1 MSISVELLFLEDQ
14 DCPIGAIFTLKLV
27 EASLRALRSKLRQI
41 RRCTQLV
48 RYDLATIIAK
58 LSPDTSSLSY
68 STFLGTGGGTGI
80 VFDSNLDAII
90 TGGTDTPTFPV
101 TRR

>member
-1 MSISVELLFLEDQ
+1 
-14 DCPIGAIFTLKLV
+14 
-27 EASLRALRSKLRQI
+27 
-41 RRCTQLV
+41 
-48 RYDLATIIAK
+48 LATIIAK

-80 VFDSNLDAII
+80 VLDSNLDVII

-101 TRR
+101 TSNAYLATMKIAAPSLAR